1 MNRIVCPHCKKEFE
15 LEDTDYLSIVQQVRD
30 EEFRKAVR
38 EKEKQLADSR
48 ETEIAL
54 LREKTTGEWK
64 EKLADKEKKIAE
76 LHSELSV
83 SESRLKLA
91 VSEATKEKDK
101 EISELRSSLIE
112 KQAEIAN
119 KETEKKLAV
128 TWKTGSSNTR
138 SIGTV

>member
-54 LREKTTGEWK
+54 LR
-64 EKLADKEKKIAE
+64 
-76 LHSELSV
+76 
-83 SESRLKLA
+83 
-91 VSEATKEKDK
+91 
-101 EISELRSSLIE
+101 
-112 KQAEIAN
+112 
-119 KETEKKLAV
+119 
-128 TWKTGSSNTR
+128 
-138 SIGTV
+138 